1 MTVLL
6 DAHAFLWFVMGSSKL
21 SDTARSLIEEQTQNK
36 LVSVVTLWEIAIK
49 HSLGRLTLKA
59 PFDHIIPQ
67 QLSRNGFDVLNISL
81 GHLNA
86 LITLPFHHR
95 DPFDRLLIAQAI
107 NEQFPV
113 VSADVA
119 FDSYDIQRIW

>member
-6 DAHAFLWFVMGSSKL
+6 DAHTFLWFVMGSPKL
-21 SDTARSLIEEQTQNK
+21 SATARSLIEEQAQNK

-49 HSLGRLTLKA
+49 HSLGRLTLNTA
-59 PFDHIIPQ
+59 FDQIIPQ
-67 QLSRNGFDVLNISL
+67 PLSRNGFDVLNISV

-95 DPFDRLLIAQAI
+95 DPFDRLLISQAV
-107 NEQFPV
+107 NEQFSI
-113 VSADVA
+113 VSADIA